1 MKQGDRVQNGH
12 QHNFFMIPNEM
23 IDSHIENMGAL
34 GFVVYSVLMRHASAS
49 SQCFPSY
56 STLVK
61 KSSLSRPTIAKCIE
75 HLVKKGYIRK
85 LEIGHSKG
93 HATTYQLLDLSL
105 VPTSKPNELVNKVNQ
120 LAPLTSKGDLL
131 VLVNEVNQSLVN
143 EVNSNNTHIKK
154 TNINNTHIRK
164 DDFSQTQLDD
174 RISKMRQAEQ
184 DKWTR
189 PEIDCRALSKND
201 DFAEYIKTVYLPTVP
216 DNRGKQIE
224 TTQAKTWIVKGRCDP
239 SRRDLVE
246 IQLEA
251 WQSQQQK
258 TKPAPP
264 VDNRPS
270 LRKPNPLTWTDEQQ
284 NWTYEQWEKFL
295 NEQQQ
300 NQSNAPQHISS
311 RRQANSAAR

>member
-1 MKQGDRVQNGH
+1 MNQGDRVQNGH

-56 STLVK
+56 NTLVK

-105 VPTSKPNELVNKVNQ
+105 VPTSKPDELVNEVNQ
-120 LAPLTSKGDLL
+120 LTPLTSKGDLP

-164 DDFSQTQLDD
+164 DDFSQTQLND
-174 RISKMRQAEQ
+174 RISKMKQAEQ
-184 DKWTR
+184 DKWTQSNF
-189 PEIDCRALSKND
+189 DCRALSKD
-201 DFAEYIKTVYLPTVP
+201 EDFAEYIKAVYLPTVP
-216 DNRGKQIE
+216 EYRGKEVEIS
-224 TTQAKTWIVKGRCDP
+224 TAKTWIVKGQRDP
-239 SRRDLVE
+239 ARRDLVE

-251 WQSQQQK
+251 MRSRQQK
-258 TKPAPP
+258 QTKQAIASTKRKAYAYP
-264 VDNRPS
+264 RPE
-270 LRKPNPLTWTDEQQ
+270 LWTDDQKT
-284 NWTYEQWEKFL
+284 WSHDQWEKHL
-295 NEQQQ
+295 SAQEQKNEVA
-300 NQSNAPQHISS
+300 SY
-311 RRQANSAAR
+311 